1 MRARS
6 YAQALRGRPGPTR
19 LRGATIA
26 ALGRF
31 AAIAALATALSAC
44 TAMFQPRPLVAV
56 DARRLPTFVDD
67 GDVESLRV
75 VVERTVPL
83 LERSGRVGAARAA
96 ERLVEMIAATPDP
109 AQRGRI
115 LAASFRVMRVR
126 DPLLL
131 TSYYEPEIAVSERTD
146 ERFRYPLYRRPPD
159 LTNPYLSRSEIDAG
173 ALDGRGLELAWTDD
187 AFELFSLHVQGS
199 GRARFPDGHV
209 AGIRFAGTNGLPYK
223 SLGLVLVR
231 RGLLQKDDA
240 SLFAIRRLF
249 ATLSQ
254 TEQRTL
260 MAENPRYVFFT
271 MTDASHGPIGSM
283 GVELTPMRSVATD
296 PDLVPA
302 GTIGYVVTPTVR
314 RFVVAQDTGGAIRGA
329 HADLFAG
336 SGPEA
341 EQFAGRQKE
350 TGTMYVL
357 VPM

>member
-1 MRARS
+1 
-6 YAQALRGRPGPTR
+6 
-19 LRGATIA
+19 
-26 ALGRF
+26 
-31 AAIAALATALSAC
+31 
-44 TAMFQPRPLVAV
+44 VAV
-56 DARRLPTFVDD
+56 DARRLPAFVDD

-75 VVERTVPL
+75 VVERTVPV

-96 ERLVEMIAATPDP
+96 ERLVTAVAATSDP
-109 AQRGRI
+109 AQRAR
-115 LAASFRVMRVR
+115 LVASSFRVMRVR

-131 TSYYEPEIAVSERTD
+131 TSYYEPEIAVSETPGGRY
-146 ERFRYPLYRRPPD
+146 RYPIYRRPPD
-159 LTNPYLSRSEIDAG
+159 LTNPYRSRGEIDAG

-223 SLGLVLVR
+223 SLGLVLIQH
-231 RGLLQKDDA
+231 GLLQRDEA
-240 SLFAIRRLF
+240 SLFSIRRLF
-249 ATLSQ
+249 ATLSH

-271 MTDASHGPIGSM
+271 MTDGSHGPIGSM

-296 PDLVPA
+296 PELVPA
-302 GTIGYVVTPTVR
+302 GSIGYVVTPTVR

-336 SGPEA
+336 SGSEA

-350 TGTMYVL
+350 MGTMYVL